1 LESKEVK
8 VSNVLFPELPGLEWE
23 STKTPIFN
31 TKIMTSINGRELRA
45 SFQALPKYEISLS
58 YAFLREDKG
67 RQELQQLE
75 GFFLERRGAFDS
87 FLYMMPDD
95 NAFDCSYVG
104 DGVTTSF
111 QLYKKMYNSQMPLG
125 NTQEQVLSSI
135 NPTMWNQTTTK
146 TMWATNTAKPMWN
159 NASAQV
165 TTDGKLVLSE
175 PVEDGIELNVQ
186 GTFYYRCR
194 FKDDEQQY
202 VNFMH
207 KLWKAGK
214 VELVGSLGNKI

>member
-1 LESKEVK
+1 M
-8 VSNVLFPELPGLEWE
+8 SNVLFPELPGLEWE

-45 SFQALPKYEISLS
+45 SFQAVPKYEISLS

-87 FLYMMPDD
+87 FLYKMPDD

-111 QLYKKMYNSQMPLG
+111 QLYKKMYNSQLPLG
-125 NTQEQVLSSI
+125 NTQEQVLGSI
-135 NPTMWNQTTTK
+135 NPNMWNQTTTK